1 MITAVRDIGNTRA
14 AQGASRDCVVIGG
27 GVIGLCVARELAGA
41 GLTVTLVERDR
52 LGRGSSHAAA
62 GMLAPQAEADE
73 DDAFFRFAR
82 RSREMYTA
90 FAAELLEETNT
101 DIELDRTGTLCVAFT
116 ETEELKLARRHAW
129 QSAANL
135 QVERLAPDEA
145 RKIEPHLSNDLRA
158 ALLLPDD
165 WQVENRRLTHALA
178 ASCATRGV
186 ELLTGTEVLNVER
199 DAIGK
204 RVEGVHTSRGRIA
217 TSTVVV
223 AAGAWASRLGGFG
236 ANRKIEPVRGQM
248 ICLEASPP
256 IVRHV
261 VYGEHAYLVPRR
273 DGRLLVGATV
283 EQVGFD
289 ARVTAGGVGALAAQA
304 TKIVPR
310 TSGLPFADAWA
321 SLRPRAADA
330 LPVIGR
336 AGETEGLIFA
346 AGHYRNGILLAPL
359 TARLVCDLVVAG
371 SHAEAPE
378 MLRDFS
384 PARFAHT

>member
-1 MITAVRDIGNTRA
+1 MGNNSTT
-14 AQGASRDCVVIGG
+14 QGASRDCVVIGG
-27 GVIGLCVARELAGA
+27 GVIGLSIARELAGA
-41 GLTVTLVERDR
+41 GLMVTLVERDR

-62 GMLAPQAEADE
+62 GMLAPQAEADTV
-73 DDAFFRFAR
+73 DAFFRLAR

-90 FAAELLEETNT
+90 FAAELLEETGT

-116 ETEELKLARRHAW
+116 ETEELKLARRHDW

-135 QVERLAPDEA
+135 PVERLTPDEA
-145 RKIEPHLSNDLRA
+145 RRREPQLSNELRA

-178 ASCATRGV
+178 ASCATREV
-186 ELLTGTEVLNVER
+186 ELLTSTEVLSVER
-199 DAIGK
+199 DALGK

-217 TSTVVV
+217 TSTVIV

-236 ANRKIEPVRGQM
+236 ANANVNIEPVRGQM
-248 ICLEASPP
+248 LCLEASPP

-261 VYGEHAYLVPRR
+261 IYGERAYLVPRR
-273 DGRLLVGATV
+273 DGRLLIGATV

-289 ARVTAGGVGALAAQA
+289 ARVTASGIGALTAQA

-310 TSGLPFADAWA
+310 TSDLPFADAWA

-336 AGETEGLIFA
+336 AEEIEGLIFA

-359 TARLVCDLVVAG
+359 TARLVCDLITAP
-371 SHAEAPE
+371 SHAGLPE

-384 PARFAHT
+384 PIRFAHI